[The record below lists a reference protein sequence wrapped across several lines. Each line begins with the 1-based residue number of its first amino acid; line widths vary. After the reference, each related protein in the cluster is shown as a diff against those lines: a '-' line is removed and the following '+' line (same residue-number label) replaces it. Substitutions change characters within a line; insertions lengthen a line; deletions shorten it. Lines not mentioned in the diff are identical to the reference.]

1 RCPVPLPVPH
11 ITLLCA
17 GRWQKRWV
25 SSESRPDLGTFRLTA
40 GTFYGDPV
48 RDRGLQTS
56 ENSKFYAISSRF
68 KPFSNKGKTL
78 VIQYTVKH
86 EQKIDCG
93 GGYVKIFS
101 SDLDQKNLS
110 GASPYYIMFGESVG
124 ASPSLQHCCCCCAAP
139 EGRYKTCDLFVGP
152 DICGSETKKV
162 HVILNYKNKPHPIKK
177 PIRCKVNRFQ
187 SILFSFFK
195 TQVDGYTH
203 LYTLIIRPDQTY
215 EVKIDNKVAAL
226 GNLEDDLDFLPPRKI
241 NDPAVEKPRDWDD
254 RVQID
259 DPNDTKPEDWDEPEY
274 IMDTSDEKPE
284 DWDHAV
290 HGEWTYPMVKNP
302 LYKGAWK
309 PRQID
314 NPKYRGVW
322 PHPQIDNPHYSP
334 DYSIYSY
341 ENIGVIGL
349 DIWQV
354 RAGTIFDN
362 FLITDDEDY
371 AEEFGDE
378 TWGETKDPEKDMS
391 IRQAEEQQQ
400 RQRVS
405 EEEYFEQWLKKKH
418 KEERESREDQTVKS
432 PVEKGEF

>member
-1 RCPVPLPVPH
+1 MAAGPGARRRSSAVGVVLRLG
-11 ITLLCA
+11 LLGA
-17 GRWQKRWV
+17 VLGTARTAVYFREQFLDGGGWQKRWV
-25 SSESRPDLGTFRLTA
+25 SSKSRPDLGTFQLSA
-40 GTFYGDPV
+40 GKFYGDPV

-110 GASPYYIMFGESVG
+110 GASPYYIMFG
-124 ASPSLQHCCCCCAAP
+124 
-139 EGRYKTCDLFVGP
+139 P

-162 HVILNYKNKPHPIKK
+162 HVILNYKNKLHPVKK
-177 PIRCKVNRFQ
+177 PIRCK
-187 SILFSFFK
+187 
-195 TQVDGYTH
+195 VDGYTH

-215 EVKIDNKVAAL
+215 EVKIDNEVAAL

-241 NDPAVEKPRDWDD
+241 NDPAVKKPSDWDD
-254 RVQID
+254 RAHID
-259 DPNDTKPEDWDEPEY
+259 DPNDIKPEDWDEPEY

-290 HGEWTYPMVKNP
+290 HGEWSYPMVKNP
-302 LYKGAWK
+302 LYKGEWK

-314 NPKYRGVW
+314 NPDYRGVW

-334 DYSIYSY
+334 DCNIYSY
-341 ENIGVIGL
+341 ENIGAIGL

-371 AEEFGDE
+371 AEDFGDE
-378 TWGETKDPEKDMS
+378 TWGETKDPEKEMN
-391 IRQAEEQQQ
+391 IRQAEEEQH
-400 RQRVS
+400 RQRVT
-405 EEEYFEQWLKKKH
+405 EEENFEQWFKKK
-418 KEERESREDQTVKS
+418 REGKSESQKDRIRKS
-432 PVEKGEF
+432 PVEKEEL